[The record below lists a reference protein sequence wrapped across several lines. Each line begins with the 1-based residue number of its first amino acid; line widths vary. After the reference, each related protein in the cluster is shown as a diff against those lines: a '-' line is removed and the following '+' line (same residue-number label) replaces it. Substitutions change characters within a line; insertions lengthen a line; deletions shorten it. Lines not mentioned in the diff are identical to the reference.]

1 MSELNA
7 NAECTALLVRR
18 ESIEII
24 GLAELG
30 QSRWPSGTA
39 PAEKPL
45 IHFMITKVDSQ
56 LFGIRRGVRA

>member
-1 MSELNA
+1 MFGFASADPMSELNA

-30 QSRWPSGTA
+30 QSR
-39 PAEKPL
+39 
-45 IHFMITKVDSQ
+45 
-56 LFGIRRGVRA
+56 